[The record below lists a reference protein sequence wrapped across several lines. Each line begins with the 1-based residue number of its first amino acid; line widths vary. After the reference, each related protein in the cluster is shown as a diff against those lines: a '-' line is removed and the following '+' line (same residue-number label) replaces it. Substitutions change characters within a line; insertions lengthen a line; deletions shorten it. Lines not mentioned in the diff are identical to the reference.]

1 MKIEP
6 WEASKI
12 CYIKLGEKGRWATE
26 CFNKGVL
33 RFGFSSGTKSIK
45 DFASN
50 GKWESIRDFWISEGH
65 AKQVATSYTNQIKSY
80 FEDDGTTL
88 WITIENGYLYYGF
101 TEGFVNSDL
110 SLKEYDGDSLS
121 SHRLMNKS
129 GWLKVDVNGLELR
142 INELSG
148 NLTKISGFRGTT
160 FTLDKDKDSYL
171 RNRLQGKFNETIYE
185 VQKSIVELKKQLSKL
200 IKTLTPQDFELLI
213 QLIFSNSG
221 WRQIFS
227 TGGTRKTI
235 DLELENP
242 ITGELIFVQVKSESS
257 NSQLSDYI
265 RRKEMSYYSK
275 MFYVYHSGE
284 VRKIDDT
291 SVSVWDVDKVS
302 EQVIA
307 NGLID
312 WLLKKSK

>member
-1 MKIEP
+1 MTIEP
-6 WEASKI
+6 WQASRI
-12 CYIKLGEKGRWATE
+12 CYIKLGEKGRWVTE
-26 CFNKGVL
+26 CFDKGVL
-33 RFGFSSGTKSIK
+33 RFGFSSGTESLKNLAISKKWDSIK
-45 DFASN
+45 DYWISN
-50 GKWESIRDFWISEGH
+50 GCS
-65 AKQVATSYTNQIKSY
+65 KQVATSYTNQIKSY

-88 WITIENGYLYYGF
+88 WIAIENGYLYYGF
-101 TEGFVNSDL
+101 TEGSVISDS

-121 SHRLMNKS
+121 SHRFMNRN
-129 GWLKVDVNGLELR
+129 GWLKVDINGKELKL
-142 INELSG
+142 NELSG

-171 RNRLQGKFNETIYE
+171 RNRIQGKFNETIYE
-185 VQKSIVELKKQLSKL
+185 VQNTLEELKIQLTKL

-242 ITGELIFVQVKSESS
+242 ITGDLIFVQVKSESN
-257 NSQLSDYI
+257 NSQLNDYI
-265 RRKEMSYYSK
+265 NRKEMSYYSK
-275 MFYVYHSGE
+275 MFYVYHSGN
-284 VRKIDDT
+284 VNKISDD
-291 SVSVWDVDKVS
+291 SVSVWDVFDVA

-307 NGLID
+307 NGLIN
-312 WLLKKSK
+312 WLIKKSK